1 MCFGELCLHAVGNDY
16 EMRRKKL
23 AGIIGILVFSPRDDS
38 PMVASKYRE
47 GLYAARQVNH

>member
-23 AGIIGILVFSPRDDS
+23 AGIIGILVFLRATTLLWLLQNIVRAYTPQD
-38 PMVASKYRE
+38 K
-47 GLYAARQVNH
+47 